1 MISYTTKNASGTS
14 FHGTTITTNVG
25 KLKSLFPGSYYSQ
38 NDGSDKTNYDFT
50 LEVNGDVFT
59 IYDWKEY
66 QPIGDDEQITF
77 HIGGISKEIT
87 ETAKSE
93 LLKLL

>member
-1 MISYTTKNASGTS
+1 MISHTTKSPGGTS
-14 FHGTTITTNVG
+14 FHGTTIITNVG

-38 NDGSDKTNYDFT
+38 NDGEDKTNYDFT
-50 LEVNGDVFT
+50 LEVNGVVFT

-66 QPIGDDEQITF
+66 RPIGDDEQITF
-77 HIGGISKEIT
+77 HIGGSSKEIT